1 MHDANLAMKVSLQL
15 HFAALRDKDFTSLI
29 YNLCLWKSLSFLVI

>member
-1 MHDANLAMKVSLQL
+1 MKVSLQL

-29 YNLCLWKSLSFLVI
+29 YNLWPVLQTSS